1 MANPAVRGELGL
13 ERFDVL
19 AQYEV
24 APLHHLVHGVLDL
37 SRDRRVLRS
46 EVDKR
51 NVDGAQGATATL
63 ARSACAR
70 ARMRTTARPSRPSDR
85 GRPPVRTQSTKCASS
100 SCSGS

>member
-1 MANPAVRGELGL
+1 VRGADQRGELGL

-51 NVDGAQGATATL
+51 DVDGAQGATATL

-70 ARMRTTARPSRPSDR
+70 ARM
-85 GRPPVRTQSTKCASS
+85 
-100 SCSGS
+100 